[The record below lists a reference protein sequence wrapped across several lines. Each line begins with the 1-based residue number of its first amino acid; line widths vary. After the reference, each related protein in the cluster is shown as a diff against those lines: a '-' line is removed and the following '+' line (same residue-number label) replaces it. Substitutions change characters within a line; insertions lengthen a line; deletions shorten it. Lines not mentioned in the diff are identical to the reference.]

1 MNKFSVGDI
10 VEIRP
15 SNPLYEV
22 LSGGTN
28 FGIIKKG
35 ARLMY
40 VHDWETEDVIKEFWA
55 YDILVQGEVFKNVPE
70 QGLIKLEEN
79 DSRKNNN

>member
-79 DSRKNNN
+79 DSRQNNN